1 MRDLNPSMLLR
12 LRVSSLRD
20 LKRKS
25 LGLSRVTGEKRSAGN
40 ITNQTELPKKRRVSK
55 DGATKNKILA
65 EVVYQ
70 PCQKQ

>member
-25 LGLSRVTGEKRSAGN
+25 LGLSRVTGEKRKSISRKSFNAVC
-40 ITNQTELPKKRRVSK
+40 LFFFF
-55 DGATKNKILA
+55 
-65 EVVYQ
+65 
-70 PCQKQ
+70 